1 MVKEISLNQRKLLS
15 KYGLRNKKMWKLI
28 ALAPK
33 IPLGHITSHATLNV
47 QKGNLHWDWKK
58 LKNGLELKQFDIDKR
73 ELIDGD

>member
-1 MVKEISLNQRKLLS
+1 
-15 KYGLRNKKMWKLI
+15 MWKLI

-33 IPLGHITSHATLNV
+33 VPLGHITSHATLNV